1 MKNTLKSVL
10 AIALAILLL
19 VPTVAFAQETE
30 EPAAVTTSG
39 KVVKTLVLDDNVVVP
54 TVGFDF
60 VLTPATVE
68 ADLKEN
74 NIPVYAGDPALLT
87 LEAPTLN
94 FVNDPRELTKETNLE
109 LGDATDLTPGIYRYT
124 LKETPGTYDGIT
136 YDTTEYTLDVWVS
149 LNEEGN
155 KVANLVAYK
164 GTGKVADVTFEN
176 RYTTKNLTVKKVIA
190 GNAADFNKNFKFTV
204 TVNGAEGETYATSTD
219 NILLTGVPF
228 TIELGHDEAFEV
240 YGLSPADTYTV
251 TEDFE
256 NYTQTVDGATEGSLT
271 ENRTVTF
278 TNTLS
283 SDIPTGVI
291 ETIAPFAIM
300 IVVALGFAVLYF
312 RRRQEA

>member
-60 VLTPATVE
+60 ELTPATVE

-74 NIPVYAGDPALLT
+74 NIPVYAGNHALLT
-87 LEAPTLN
+87 LEATTLN
-94 FVNDPRELTKETNLE
+94 FVNDPRELTKETKLV
-109 LGDATDLTPGIYRYT
+109 LGDPTNLTPGKYRYT

-149 LNEEGN
+149 LDEAGN

-176 RYTTKNLTVKKVIA
+176 TYTTKNLTVKKVIA
-190 GNAADFNKNFKFTV
+190 GNAADFNKKFKFTV

-219 NILLTGVPF
+219 DILTTGAPF
-228 TIELGHDEAFEV
+228 TIELGHDETFEV

-256 NYTQTVDGATEGSLT
+256 NYTQEVEGAQEGTLT
-271 ENRTVTF
+271 ENGTVTF